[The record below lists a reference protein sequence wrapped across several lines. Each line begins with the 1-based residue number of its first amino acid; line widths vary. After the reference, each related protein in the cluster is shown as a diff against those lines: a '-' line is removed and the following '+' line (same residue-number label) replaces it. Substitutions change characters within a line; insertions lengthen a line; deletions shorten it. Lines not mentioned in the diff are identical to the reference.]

1 MSNIAKA
8 LGQEITR
15 IARREARSLIKTLHK
30 ASARFRTDI
39 AALKRE
45 NARSHSEIV
54 RLQRQVLKSGTT
66 SNAEAT
72 VEKIR
77 YSAAS
82 VKAQRK
88 RLGLSAASFGKL
100 AGGVTAHTV
109 YSWEQGKSR
118 PRSAQ
123 VATFAAIRGIG
134 KAEANARL
142 EALRVKAPKGR
153 KKTARK

>member
-1 MSNIAKA
+1 MSNIAVVLKE
-8 LGQEITR
+8 EITR
-15 IARREARSLIKTLHK
+15 LARKQARSLGRPLSK

-45 NARSHSEIV
+45 NAKLHSEIV
-54 RLQRQVLKSGTT
+54 RLQRQVLKGGTT

-88 RLGLSAASFGKL
+88 RLGLSAAHFGAL
-100 AGGVTAHTV
+100 IGVSGHTV
-109 YSWEQGKSR
+109 YAWEHGASR

-123 VATFAAIRGIG
+123 IVALAGVRRIG
-134 KAEANARL
+134 KMEANARL
-142 EALRVKAPKGR
+142 EQLRAKVTKGR
-153 KKTARK
+153 KKAK

>member
-1 MSNIAKA
+1 MSNIATA
-8 LGQEITR
+8 LKDAITR
-15 IARREARSLIKTLHK
+15 LARKEARSLTKALHK
-30 ASARFRTDI
+30 ASTRFRTDI

-45 NARSHSEIV
+45 NAKLHSEIV
-54 RLQRQVLKSGTT
+54 RLQRQGLKGGTT
-66 SNAEAT
+66 SNAEAP

-88 RLGLSAASFGKL
+88 RLGLSAANFGKL
-100 AGGVTAHTV
+100 TGGVTAHTI

-123 VATFAAIRGIG
+123 LAAFAGVRRIG
-134 KAEANARL
+134 RTEANARL
-142 EALRVKAPKGR
+142 EQLRAKVTKGR
-153 KKTARK
+153 KKKG